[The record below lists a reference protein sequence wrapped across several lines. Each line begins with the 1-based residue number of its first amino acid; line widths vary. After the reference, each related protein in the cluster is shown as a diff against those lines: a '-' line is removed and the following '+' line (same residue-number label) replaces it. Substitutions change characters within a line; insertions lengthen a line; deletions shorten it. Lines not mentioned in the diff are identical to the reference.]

1 MGRRRLKPEY
11 DAEKIQQEL
20 EDIVVNMFC
29 PQDGKGL
36 LLREISR
43 ELSISVSKVIKVLIT
58 AGVYSTD
65 ISVIVGNKHAE
76 GKTVAEIQKELG
88 VSRSTVQSYLPYQ
101 KGVYNAKEIS
111 LNAER
116 IRRYRERQRKQ
127 KSINL
132 SINLSK
138 NI

>member
-1 MGRRRLKPEY
+1 MSEGGEGTCLNFDGLEEVDVLLVR
-11 DAEKIQQEL
+11 IQFEEGTGDVDEVGL
-20 EDIVVNMFC
+20 GGVV
-29 PQDGKGL
+29 
-36 LLREISR
+36 
-43 ELSISVSKVIKVLIT
+43 VAKVIKVLIT

-65 ISVIVGNKHAE
+65 ISVIVSNKHAE
-76 GKTVAEIQKELG
+76 GETVAEIQKELG

-101 KGVYNAKEIS
+101 KGVYNATEIS

-138 NI
+138 DI